1 MAPESWFSI
10 YFLLFFDVGST
21 FFTYRIFIY
30 GILYLYTKKSGN
42 NCFQISPRGAN
53 QIWTGDRG
61 VADLCLTTWLCRH
74 TWNIIP
80 QKNNEHIIFLN
91 INGKKATTV
100 VVSLYIVKSEQRSLI
115 DYNSHIQNFI
125 QKHYLTRTLWSSL
138 RSISNSQLHVS
149 LHFHLCPIY
158 LVLFKG
164 SYVFKRR
171 DISSWR
177 GLHA

>member
-61 VADLCLTTWLCRH
+61 VADLCLTTWLWRH
-74 TWNIIP
+74 ALRTVKYNKYVRWSQENLYVKIQDLHLPEWLWCAAVSWNIWWSGSDSRSYP
-80 QKNNEHIIFLN
+80 VFCSRNRHLFCNKECSGWN
-91 INGKKATTV
+91 AV
-100 VVSLYIVKSEQRSLI
+100 RWSER
-115 DYNSHIQNFI
+115 
-125 QKHYLTRTLWSSL
+125 
-138 RSISNSQLHVS
+138 
-149 LHFHLCPIY
+149 LHFL
-158 LVLFKG
+158 
-164 SYVFKRR
+164 
-171 DISSWR
+171 R
-177 GLHA
+177 GTWQNLHRV